1 MILRKRSNLFSLR
14 DSFLGR
20 DSIGLPA
27 EGCVQ
32 VASYGLAQNDSS
44 LSKERG

>member
-32 VASYGLAQNDSS
+32 VASFPLSS
-44 LSKERG
+44 WIKWGWWEV